1 MKKQTFILS
10 VWCGSENY
18 RNAEGR
24 NRDFF
29 RFSCK
34 KVETVERYLRG
45 YVTQAKEKG
54 LEFLYPF
61 FFAEDGRFEIESTPN
76 GFDPEKVVLSGF
88 IKDL

>member
-10 VWCGSENY
+10 VWCGAEKES
-18 RNAEGR
+18 NAESR
-24 NRDFF
+24 NRDFY

-34 KVETVERYLRG
+34 KVETVKKYLRG

-61 FFAEDGRFEIESTPN
+61 FFAEDGRYIIENTPDGYN
-76 GFDPEKVVLSGF
+76 MESVVASGF

>member
-18 RNAEGR
+18 RDSEGL

-34 KVETVERYLRG
+34 KVETVEKYLRE

-61 FFAEDGRFEIESTPN
+61 LFAEDGRYMIENTPDGYN
-76 GFDPEKVVLSGF
+76 TESVVASGF
-88 IKDL
+88 IKNL

>member
-1 MKKQTFILS
+1 MKQQTFILS

-18 RNAEGR
+18 RNAESR
-24 NRDFF
+24 NKDFF

-34 KVETVERYLRG
+34 KAETVEKYLRG

-54 LEFLYPF
+54 IEFLYPF

-76 GFDPEKVVLSGF
+76 GVDPEKVVLSGF